1 VSDFHLLLEE
11 EIPRLMRYASA
22 LTRDTDTAAE
32 LVEGTVCDA
41 LAEER
46 RRSGNLRV
54 WLLTILHDLRANPF
68 RLSFEAAAPVA
79 DPKAQLTLS
88 QLDRA
93 LGQLSEEQRAVILLI
108 GLEGMSPS
116 ETATIL
122 RITLGTL
129 RSRLSRARAALRRA
143 MGIEDAVRVPHAA

>member
-22 LTRDTDTAAE
+22 LTRDADTAAE
-32 LVEGTVCDA
+32 LVEDTVRDA

-46 RRSGNLRV
+46 RRRGNLCV
-54 WLLTILHDLRANPF
+54 WLLTILHDLRGNPF
-68 RLSFEAAAPVA
+68 RLSFEAAKPVA
-79 DPKAQLTLS
+79 DPKAPLTLS

-93 LGQLSEEQRAVILLI
+93 LGQLPEEQRAIILLV
-108 GLEGMSPS
+108 GLEGLSYS
-116 ETATIL
+116 ETASIL
-122 RITLGTL
+122 RITLRTM

-143 MGIEDAVRVPHAA
+143 MGVEDAVRVPRAA